1 MEQWRQYCQK
11 FLTITKREQYLISL
25 TGIVVIVLLA
35 FNLSLDGGM
44 QEQQRLSKKIKELIN
59 KEKNNNQMI
68 ELLSSTL
75 KEDVNQEVKGK
86 IEQTKKRLSVTDEE
100 LLSLTSELIDP
111 VQMRYALIDLLK
123 MQQGVSLVSLQVQPA
138 VPLVT
143 SVANSKQNEES
154 TKTENI
160 GLFKHQIIIK
170 LSGNYF
176 QLRDYLSQLEEM
188 KWKFFWQD
196 FNYQLKQYPTSELE
210 VRLYSLSTKREFI
223 GV

>member
-44 QEQQRLSKKIKELIN
+44 QEQQRLSKKIKELTN

-123 MQQGVSLVSLQVQPA
+123 MQQGVSLVSLQVLPA

-154 TKTENI
+154 PKTENI
-160 GLFKHQIIIK
+160 GLFKHQIVIK

-176 QLRDYLSQLEEM
+176 QLRDYLSQLEAM

>member
-11 FLTITKREQYLISL
+11 FLIITKREQYLIAL
-25 TGIVVIVLLA
+25 TGIVVITLLA
-35 FNLSLDGGM
+35 FNLSIDGGL
-44 QEQQRLSKKIKELIN
+44 QDRQRLHKQVKELTN
-59 KEKNNNQMI
+59 KEKNNKQMI

-75 KEDVNQEVKGK
+75 EEDINQEVKGK
-86 IEQTKKRLSVTDEE
+86 IEQAKKRLSATDEE

-111 VQMRYALIDLLK
+111 VQMRYALIELLK

-143 SVANSKQNEES
+143 SVANSNQSEKA

-160 GLFKHQIIIK
+160 GLFKHQIVIK